1 MQVFKRGQQHA
12 LKALPKHDSLN
23 SLRERPHINIR
34 TPAKSDQGKDVL
46 CF

>member
-1 MQVFKRGQQHA
+1 MQVFKRCQQYA

-23 SLRERPHINIR
+23 SLRERLHTNIR
-34 TPAKSDQGKDVL
+34 IPAKSDQEKDVL